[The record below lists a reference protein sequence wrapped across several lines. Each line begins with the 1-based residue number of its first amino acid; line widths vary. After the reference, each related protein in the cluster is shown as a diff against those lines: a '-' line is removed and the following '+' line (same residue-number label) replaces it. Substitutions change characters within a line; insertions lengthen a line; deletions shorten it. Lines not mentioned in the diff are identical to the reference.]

1 MNKLKKV
8 AITLA
13 VILFI
18 LTNIKYSLGVTGKIT
33 AETIRIRAEATTDSK
48 IIEIGNAGEKVDIV
62 GVEGDWYKVSFK
74 GKTGYIYKDYLTP
87 DGEVKTSDKTNE
99 NSSET
104 NQTPE
109 ASTTPETSTAPE
121 ATPSETP
128 TQTPTETTND
138 KAMELGNV
146 VNKET
151 SAYLLP
157 NFTSTKIEKVN
168 KDQEIKLITTMA
180 NWAKI
185 EINEKEAWI
194 PKTFLM
200 KEVSV
205 ETNKTT
211 EQQPEKT
218 TEEKTN
224 EQQQQQQP
232 EQTTQPAVNKAA
244 YISSNA
250 SAHFRSGPS
259 TSSQS
264 LGKLP
269 KNTKIT
275 ITGEENGWYKVSY
288 NGKEG
293 YISKSLVTEGEPPA
307 TTSSRSQEEP
317 RSATTTTAQ
326 ASSNNVVQVAES
338 YEGSRY
344 VSGGSSPSG
353 FDCSGFTQY
362 VYGKCG
368 ITLSRTS
375 YTQATQGTAV
385 GKSEL
390 QPGDLLLFH
399 YYGSSSIGHVGIYV
413 GNGKFIHA
421 ANSNRGVVYDSI
433 ESGYYADNYAGAR
446 RL

>member
-8 AITLA
+8 AIALA

-62 GVEGDWYKVSFK
+62 GLEGDWYKVSFK

-87 DGEVKTSDKTNE
+87 DGEVTPSNQTNE
-99 NSSET
+99 NTSDVTQSPET
-104 NQTPE
+104 
-109 ASTTPETSTAPE
+109 STTPET
-121 ATPSETP
+121 TPSETS
-128 TQTPTETTND
+128 TETTND

-185 EINEKEAWI
+185 EINQKEAWI

-205 ETNKTT
+205 ETTKPT
-211 EQQPEKT
+211 EQQPEET
-218 TEEKTN
+218 TETQPEK
-224 EQQQQQQP
+224 QQP
-232 EQTTQPAVNKAA
+232 EQTTQPAVSKAA

>member
-109 ASTTPETSTAPE
+109 ISTAPE

-185 EINEKEAWI
+185 EINQKEAWI

-205 ETNKTT
+205 ETNKPA
-211 EQQPEKT
+211 EQQPEEA
-218 TEEKTN
+218 TEAQPETQK
-224 EQQQQQQP
+224 P
-232 EQTTQPAVNKAA
+232 EQTKQPTVNKAA

-250 SAHFRSGPS
+250 SAHFRSEPS
-259 TSSQS
+259 TSAKS

-275 ITGEENGWYKVSY
+275 VIGEENGWYKVSY

-293 YISKSLVTEGEPPA
+293 YISKTLVTEGEPPA

-317 RSATTTTAQ
+317 RNTTPATQ
-326 ASSNNVVQVAES
+326 ASSSNVVQVAES
-338 YEGSRY
+338 YAGSRY

-368 ITLSRTS
+368 VTLSRTS
-375 YTQATQGTAV
+375 YTQATQGTV
-385 GKSEL
+385 VSKSEL

>member
-1 MNKLKKV
+1 MSKLKKV

-48 IIEIGNAGEKVDIV
+48 IIEIGNAGEKVDIL
-62 GVEGDWYKVSFK
+62 GLEGDWYKVSFK
-74 GKTGYIYKDYLTP
+74 NKTGYIYKDYLTP
-87 DGEVKTSDKTNE
+87 DGEVTTLDQTSE
-99 NSSET
+99 NNSD
-104 NQTPE
+104 
-109 ASTTPETSTAPE
+109 TTQSAETSVTPE
-121 ATPSETP
+121 ATPSETS
-128 TQTPTETTND
+128 TQTTND

-151 SAYLLP
+151 SVYLLP

-185 EINEKEAWI
+185 EINQKEAWI

-224 EQQQQQQP
+224 EQQQQQQQQQQP

-317 RSATTTTAQ
+317 RSATTTTTQ
-326 ASSNNVVQVAES
+326 ASSNNIVQVAES
-338 YEGSRY
+338 YAGSKY

-368 ITLSRTS
+368 VTLSRTS

-385 GKSEL
+385 SKSEL

>member
-18 LTNIKYSLGVTGKIT
+18 LTNIKYSLVVTGKIT

-62 GVEGDWYKVSFK
+62 GLEGDWYKVSFK

-87 DGEVKTSDKTNE
+87 DGEVTPSDQTNE
-99 NSSET
+99 NTSDATQS
-104 NQTPE
+104 
-109 ASTTPETSTAPE
+109 PETSTPPE
-121 ATPSETP
+121 TTPSETP
-128 TQTPTETTND
+128 TQTTND

-185 EINEKEAWI
+185 EINQKEAWI

-205 ETNKTT
+205 ETTKPT
-211 EQQPEKT
+211 EQQPEET
-218 TEEKTN
+218 TETQPEK
-224 EQQQQQQP
+224 QQP
-232 EQTTQPAVNKAA
+232 EQTTQPAVSKAA

-317 RSATTTTAQ
+317 RNTTPATQ
-326 ASSNNVVQVAES
+326 ASSSNVVQVAES
-338 YEGSRY
+338 YAGSRY

-353 FDCSGFTQY
+353 FDCSGFTSY
-362 VYGKCG
+362 VYKHFG
-368 ITLSRTS
+368 ITLNRTAAGQYSNGVKVSRS
-375 YTQATQGTAV
+375 NLQA
-385 GKSEL
+385 
-390 QPGDLLLFH
+390 GDLIMFW
-399 YYGSSSIGHVGIYV
+399 SPINHVGIYAGGGRIV
-413 GNGKFIHA
+413 HA
-421 ANSNRGVVYDSI
+421 ANPSI
-433 ESGYYADNYAGAR
+433 GITTDTINSGYYNTHYVGAVR
-446 RL
+446 IFN

>member
-62 GVEGDWYKVSFK
+62 GLEGDWYKVSFK

-109 ASTTPETSTAPE
+109 ASTTPET
-121 ATPSETP
+121 TPSETP

-185 EINEKEAWI
+185 EINQKEAWI

-205 ETNKTT
+205 ETTKPT
-211 EQQPEKT
+211 EQQPEET
-218 TEEKTN
+218 TETRPETQP
-224 EQQQQQQP
+224 ETQQP
-232 EQTTQPAVNKAA
+232 EQTTQPAVNKAG

-326 ASSNNVVQVAES
+326 ASSNNIVQVAES
-338 YEGSRY
+338 YAGSRY

-368 ITLSRTS
+368 VTLSRTS

-385 GKSEL
+385 NKSEL

>member
-62 GVEGDWYKVSFK
+62 GLEGDWYKVSFK

-109 ASTTPETSTAPE
+109 ASTTPET
-121 ATPSETP
+121 TPSETP

-146 VNKET
+146 ANKET

-185 EINEKEAWI
+185 EINQKEAWI

-205 ETNKTT
+205 ETTKPT
-211 EQQPEKT
+211 EQQPEET
-218 TEEKTN
+218 TETQPETQP
-224 EQQQQQQP
+224 ETQQP
-232 EQTTQPAVNKAA
+232 EQTTQPAVNKAG

-338 YEGSRY
+338 YAGSRY

-368 ITLSRTS
+368 VTLSRTS

-385 GKSEL
+385 NKSEL

>member
-8 AITLA
+8 AIALA

-62 GVEGDWYKVSFK
+62 GLEGDWYKVSFK

-87 DGEVKTSDKTNE
+87 DGEVTPSDQTNE
-99 NSSET
+99 NTSDATQSPET
-104 NQTPE
+104 
-109 ASTTPETSTAPE
+109 STTPET
-121 ATPSETP
+121 TPSETP
-128 TQTPTETTND
+128 TQTTND

-185 EINEKEAWI
+185 EINQKEAWI

-205 ETNKTT
+205 ETTKPT
-211 EQQPEKT
+211 EQQPEET
-218 TEEKTN
+218 TETQPEK
-224 EQQQQQQP
+224 QQP
-232 EQTTQPAVNKAA
+232 EQTTQPAVSKAA

-317 RSATTTTAQ
+317 RNTTPATQ
-326 ASSNNVVQVAES
+326 ASSSNVVQVAES
-338 YEGSRY
+338 YAGSRY

-368 ITLSRTS
+368 VTLSRTS

-385 GKSEL
+385 SKSEL

>member
-8 AITLA
+8 AIALA

-62 GVEGDWYKVSFK
+62 GLEGDWYKVSFK
-74 GKTGYIYKDYLTP
+74 NKTGYIYKDYLTP
-87 DGEVKTSDKTNE
+87 DGEVTTSDKSNE
-99 NSSET
+99 NTSDATQS
-104 NQTPE
+104 PE
-109 ASTTPETSTAPE
+109 VSTTP
-121 ATPSETP
+121 
-128 TQTPTETTND
+128 ETTND

-288 NGKEG
+288 NGKDG

-317 RSATTTTAQ
+317 RSATTTS
-326 ASSNNVVQVAES
+326 ASSNSVVQVAES
-338 YEGSRY
+338 YAGSKY

-385 GKSEL
+385 NKSEL

>member
-62 GVEGDWYKVSFK
+62 GLEGDWYKVSFK

-87 DGEVKTSDKTNE
+87 DGEVTPSNQTNE
-99 NSSET
+99 NTSDATQLPET
-104 NQTPE
+104 S
-109 ASTTPETSTAPE
+109 STTPET
-121 ATPSETP
+121 TPSETP
-128 TQTPTETTND
+128 TQTTND

-185 EINEKEAWI
+185 EINQKEAWI

-205 ETNKTT
+205 ETTKPT
-211 EQQPEKT
+211 EQQPEET
-218 TEEKTN
+218 TETQPET
-224 EQQQQQQP
+224 QQP
-232 EQTTQPAVNKAA
+232 EQTTQPAVSKAA

>member
-62 GVEGDWYKVSFK
+62 GLEGDWYKVSFK

-121 ATPSETP
+121 TTPSETP

-185 EINEKEAWI
+185 EINQKEAWI

-205 ETNKTT
+205 ETTKPT
-211 EQQPEKT
+211 EQQPEET
-218 TEEKTN
+218 TETQPET
-224 EQQQQQQP
+224 QQP
-232 EQTTQPAVNKAA
+232 EQTTQPAVNKAG

-317 RSATTTTAQ
+317 RSATTTTQ

-338 YEGSRY
+338 YAGSRY

-368 ITLSRTS
+368 VTLSRTS

-385 GKSEL
+385 NKSEL

>member
-8 AITLA
+8 AIALA

-48 IIEIGNAGEKVDIV
+48 IIEIGNAGEKVDII
-62 GVEGDWYKVSFK
+62 GLEGDWYKVSFK
-74 GKTGYIYKDYLTP
+74 DKTGYIYKDYLTP
-87 DGEVKTSDKTNE
+87 DGDVTTSSQTSE
-99 NSSET
+99 ESNSNT
-104 NQTPE
+104 TQ
-109 ASTTPETSTAPE
+109 TPETSSTPETTATT
-121 ATPSETP
+121 TPSETN
-128 TQTPTETTND
+128 ND

-146 VNKET
+146 VNSET

-185 EINEKEAWI
+185 EINKKEAWI

-200 KEVSV
+200 KEVSI
-205 ETNKTT
+205 ETSKPT
-211 EQQPEKT
+211 EQQPEET
-218 TEEKTN
+218 PEEKPA
-224 EQQQQQQP
+224 ESQP
-232 EQTTQPAVNKAA
+232 EQTTQPATNKAA

-275 ITGEENGWYKVSY
+275 ITGEENDWYKVSY
-288 NGKEG
+288 NGKDG

-317 RSATTTTAQ
+317 RNVTTATQ
-326 ASSNNVVQVAES
+326 SSSSNVVQVAES
-338 YEGSRY
+338 YAGSKY

-385 GKSEL
+385 SKSEL

-433 ESGYYADNYAGAR
+433 ESGYYAENYAGAR

>member
-48 IIEIGNAGEKVDIV
+48 IIEIGNAGEKVDIL
-62 GVEGDWYKVSFK
+62 GLEGDWYKVSFK
-74 GKTGYIYKDYLTP
+74 DKTGYIYKDYLTP
-87 DGEVKTSDKTNE
+87 DGEVTTSDQTNE
-99 NSSET
+99 NTSDATQSH
-104 NQTPE
+104 E
-109 ASTTPETSTAPE
+109 ASTTPE

-128 TQTPTETTND
+128 TQTTND

-185 EINEKEAWI
+185 EINQKEAWI

-205 ETNKTT
+205 ETTKPT
-211 EQQPEKT
+211 EQQPEET
-218 TEEKTN
+218 TETQPET
-224 EQQQQQQP
+224 QQP
-232 EQTTQPAVNKAA
+232 EQTTQPAVSKAA

-317 RSATTTTAQ
+317 RSATTTTTQ
-326 ASSNNVVQVAES
+326 ASSNNIVQVAES
-338 YEGSRY
+338 YAGSRY

-385 GKSEL
+385 SKSEL

>member
-62 GVEGDWYKVSFK
+62 GLEGDWYKVSFK

-87 DGEVKTSDKTNE
+87 DGEVTPSDQTNE
-99 NSSET
+99 NTSDATQS
-104 NQTPE
+104 
-109 ASTTPETSTAPE
+109 PETSTIPE
-121 ATPSETP
+121 TTPSETP
-128 TQTPTETTND
+128 TQTTND

-185 EINEKEAWI
+185 EINQKEAWI

-205 ETNKTT
+205 ETTKPT
-211 EQQPEKT
+211 EQQPEET
-218 TEEKTN
+218 TETQPEK
-224 EQQQQQQP
+224 QQP
-232 EQTTQPAVNKAA
+232 EQTTQPAVSKAA

-317 RSATTTTAQ
+317 RNTTPATQ
-326 ASSNNVVQVAES
+326 ASSSNVVQVAES
-338 YEGSRY
+338 YAGSRY

-368 ITLSRTS
+368 VTLSRTS

-385 GKSEL
+385 SKSEL

>member
-62 GVEGDWYKVSFK
+62 GLEGDWYKVSFK

-87 DGEVKTSDKTNE
+87 DGEVTPSNQTNE
-99 NSSET
+99 NTSDAIQSPET
-104 NQTPE
+104 
-109 ASTTPETSTAPE
+109 STTPET
-121 ATPSETP
+121 TPSETP
-128 TQTPTETTND
+128 TQTTND
-138 KAMELGNV
+138 KAMALGNV

-185 EINEKEAWI
+185 EINQKEAWI

-205 ETNKTT
+205 ETTKPT
-211 EQQPEKT
+211 EQQPEET
-218 TEEKTN
+218 TETQPEK
-224 EQQQQQQP
+224 QQP
-232 EQTTQPAVNKAA
+232 EQTTQPAVSKAA

>member
-62 GVEGDWYKVSFK
+62 GLEGDWYKVSFK

-87 DGEVKTSDKTNE
+87 DGEVTPSDQTNE
-99 NSSET
+99 NTSDATQSPET
-104 NQTPE
+104 
-109 ASTTPETSTAPE
+109 STTPET
-121 ATPSETP
+121 TPSETP
-128 TQTPTETTND
+128 TQTTND

-185 EINEKEAWI
+185 EINQKEAWI

-205 ETNKTT
+205 ETTKPT
-211 EQQPEKT
+211 EQQPEET
-218 TEEKTN
+218 TETQPEK
-224 EQQQQQQP
+224 QQP
-232 EQTTQPAVNKAA
+232 EQTTQPAVSKAA

-317 RSATTTTAQ
+317 RNTTPATQ
-326 ASSNNVVQVAES
+326 ASSSNVVQVAES
-338 YEGSRY
+338 YAGSRY

-368 ITLSRTS
+368 KKISRTS
-375 YTQATQGTAV
+375 YTQANEGTAV
-385 GKSEL
+385 SKSEL

-413 GNGKFIHA
+413 GDGKFIHA

-433 ESGYYADNYAGAR
+433 TSGYYADNYAGAR

>member
-62 GVEGDWYKVSFK
+62 GLEGDWYKVSFK

-87 DGEVKTSDKTNE
+87 DGEVTPSNQTNE
-99 NSSET
+99 NTSDATQSPET
-104 NQTPE
+104 
-109 ASTTPETSTAPE
+109 STTPET
-121 ATPSETP
+121 TPSETP
-128 TQTPTETTND
+128 TQTTND

-185 EINEKEAWI
+185 EINQKEAWI

-205 ETNKTT
+205 ETTKPT
-211 EQQPEKT
+211 EQQPEET
-218 TEEKTN
+218 TETQPET
-224 EQQQQQQP
+224 QQP
-232 EQTTQPAVNKAA
+232 EQTTQPAVSKAA

-338 YEGSRY
+338 YAGSKY

-385 GKSEL
+385 NKSEL

>member
-13 VILFI
+13 GILFI

-62 GVEGDWYKVSFK
+62 GLEGDWYKVSFK

-87 DGEVKTSDKTNE
+87 DGEVTPSDQTNE
-99 NSSET
+99 NTSDATQSPET
-104 NQTPE
+104 
-109 ASTTPETSTAPE
+109 STTPET
-121 ATPSETP
+121 TPSETP
-128 TQTPTETTND
+128 TQTTND

-185 EINEKEAWI
+185 EINQKEAWI

-205 ETNKTT
+205 ETTKPT
-211 EQQPEKT
+211 EQQPEET
-218 TEEKTN
+218 TETQPEK
-224 EQQQQQQP
+224 QQP
-232 EQTTQPAVNKAA
+232 EQTTQPAVSKAA

-317 RSATTTTAQ
+317 RNTTPATQ
-326 ASSNNVVQVAES
+326 ASSSNVVQVAES
-338 YEGSRY
+338 YAGSRY

-368 ITLSRTS
+368 VTLSRTS

-385 GKSEL
+385 SKSEL

>member
-62 GVEGDWYKVSFK
+62 GLEGDWYKVSFK

-109 ASTTPETSTAPE
+109 ASTTPET
-121 ATPSETP
+121 TPSETP

-185 EINEKEAWI
+185 EINQKEAWI

-205 ETNKTT
+205 ETTKPT
-211 EQQPEKT
+211 EQQPEET
-218 TEEKTN
+218 TETQPETQP
-224 EQQQQQQP
+224 ETQQP
-232 EQTTQPAVNKAA
+232 EQTTQPAVNKAG

-338 YEGSRY
+338 YAGSRY

-368 ITLSRTS
+368 VTLSRTS

-385 GKSEL
+385 NKSEL

>member
-62 GVEGDWYKVSFK
+62 GLEGDWYKVSFK

-109 ASTTPETSTAPE
+109 ASTTPET
-121 ATPSETP
+121 TPSETP

-185 EINEKEAWI
+185 EINQKEAWI

-205 ETNKTT
+205 ETTKPT
-211 EQQPEKT
+211 EQQPEET
-218 TEEKTN
+218 TETQPET
-224 EQQQQQQP
+224 QQP
-232 EQTTQPAVNKAA
+232 EQTTQPAVNKAG

-338 YEGSRY
+338 YAGSRY

-368 ITLSRTS
+368 VTLSRTS

-385 GKSEL
+385 NKSEL
-390 QPGDLLLFH
+390 QPGDLILFH

>member
-62 GVEGDWYKVSFK
+62 GLEGDWYKVSFK

-87 DGEVKTSDKTNE
+87 DGEVTPSGQTNE
-99 NSSET
+99 NTSDATQSPET
-104 NQTPE
+104 
-109 ASTTPETSTAPE
+109 STTPET
-121 ATPSETP
+121 TPSETP
-128 TQTPTETTND
+128 TQTTND

-185 EINEKEAWI
+185 EINQKEAWI

-205 ETNKTT
+205 ETTKPT
-211 EQQPEKT
+211 EQQPEET
-218 TEEKTN
+218 TETQPET
-224 EQQQQQQP
+224 QQP
-232 EQTTQPAVNKAA
+232 EQTTQPAVSKAA

-317 RSATTTTAQ
+317 RNTTPATQ
-326 ASSNNVVQVAES
+326 ASSSNVVQVAES
-338 YEGSRY
+338 YAGSRY

-368 ITLSRTS
+368 VTLSRTS

-385 GKSEL
+385 SKSEL

>member
-62 GVEGDWYKVSFK
+62 GLEGDWYKVSFK

-121 ATPSETP
+121 TTPSETP

-138 KAMELGNV
+138 KAMELGNI

-185 EINEKEAWI
+185 EINQKEAWI

-205 ETNKTT
+205 ETTKPT
-211 EQQPEKT
+211 EQQPEET
-218 TEEKTN
+218 TETQPET
-224 EQQQQQQP
+224 QQP
-232 EQTTQPAVNKAA
+232 EQTTQPAVNKAG

-317 RSATTTTAQ
+317 RSATTTTQ

-338 YEGSRY
+338 YAGSRY

-368 ITLSRTS
+368 VTLSRTS

-385 GKSEL
+385 NKSEL

>member
-62 GVEGDWYKVSFK
+62 GLEGDWYKVSFK

-87 DGEVKTSDKTNE
+87 DGEVKTSDKSNE
-99 NSSET
+99 NTSDTTQS
-104 NQTPE
+104 PE
-109 ASTTPETSTAPE
+109 ASTTPETSVA
-121 ATPSETP
+121 PSETP
-128 TQTPTETTND
+128 TQTTND

-185 EINEKEAWI
+185 EINQKEAWI

-205 ETNKTT
+205 ETTKPT
-211 EQQPEKT
+211 EQQPEET
-218 TEEKTN
+218 TETQPET
-224 EQQQQQQP
+224 QQP
-232 EQTTQPAVNKAA
+232 EQTTQPAVNKAG

-338 YEGSRY
+338 YAGSRY

-368 ITLSRTS
+368 VTLSRTS

-385 GKSEL
+385 NKSEL

>member
-1 MNKLKKV
+1 
-8 AITLA
+8 
-13 VILFI
+13 
-18 LTNIKYSLGVTGKIT
+18 
-33 AETIRIRAEATTDSK
+33 
-48 IIEIGNAGEKVDIV
+48 
-62 GVEGDWYKVSFK
+62 
-74 GKTGYIYKDYLTP
+74 
-87 DGEVKTSDKTNE
+87 
-99 NSSET
+99 
-104 NQTPE
+104 
-109 ASTTPETSTAPE
+109 
-121 ATPSETP
+121 
-128 TQTPTETTND
+128 
-138 KAMELGNV
+138 MELGNV

-185 EINEKEAWI
+185 EINQKEAWI

-205 ETNKTT
+205 ETTKPT
-211 EQQPEKT
+211 EQQPEET
-218 TEEKTN
+218 TETQPEK
-224 EQQQQQQP
+224 QQP
-232 EQTTQPAVNKAA
+232 EQTTQPAVSKAA

-317 RSATTTTAQ
+317 RNTTPATQ
-326 ASSNNVVQVAES
+326 ASSSNVVQVAES
-338 YEGSRY
+338 YAGSRY

-368 ITLSRTS
+368 VTLSRTS

-385 GKSEL
+385 SKSEL

>member
-8 AITLA
+8 AIALA

-62 GVEGDWYKVSFK
+62 GLEGDWYKVSFK
-74 GKTGYIYKDYLTP
+74 NKTGYIYKDYLTP
-87 DGEVKTSDKTNE
+87 DGEVTTSDKSNE
-99 NSSET
+99 NTSDATQS
-104 NQTPE
+104 PE
-109 ASTTPETSTAPE
+109 VSTTP
-121 ATPSETP
+121 
-128 TQTPTETTND
+128 ETTND

-151 SAYLLP
+151 LVYLLP

-185 EINEKEAWI
+185 EINQKEAWI

-288 NGKEG
+288 NGKDG

-317 RSATTTTAQ
+317 RSATTTTTTS
-326 ASSNNVVQVAES
+326 ASSNSVVQVAES
-338 YEGSRY
+338 YAGSKY

-385 GKSEL
+385 NKSEL

>member
-8 AITLA
+8 AIALA

-62 GVEGDWYKVSFK
+62 GLEGDWYKVSFK
-74 GKTGYIYKDYLTP
+74 NKTGYIYKDYLTP
-87 DGEVKTSDKTNE
+87 DGEVTTSDKSNE
-99 NSSET
+99 NTSDATQS
-104 NQTPE
+104 PE
-109 ASTTPETSTAPE
+109 ASTTPET
-121 ATPSETP
+121 TPSE
-128 TQTPTETTND
+128 TPTETTND

-151 SAYLLP
+151 LVYLLP

-185 EINEKEAWI
+185 EINQKEAWI

-205 ETNKTT
+205 ETTKPT
-211 EQQPEKT
+211 EQQPEET
-218 TEEKTN
+218 TETQPEK
-224 EQQQQQQP
+224 QQP
-232 EQTTQPAVNKAA
+232 EQTTQPAVSKAA

-288 NGKEG
+288 NGKDG

-317 RSATTTTAQ
+317 RSATTTTTTS
-326 ASSNNVVQVAES
+326 ASSKSVVQVAES
-338 YEGSRY
+338 YAGSKY

-375 YTQATQGTAV
+375 YTQATQGAAV
-385 GKSEL
+385 NKSEL

>member
-1 MNKLKKV
+1 MNRLKKV
-8 AITLA
+8 AIALA
-13 VILFI
+13 IILFI
-18 LTNIKYSLGVTGKIT
+18 LANAKYSFGVTGKIT

-48 IIEIGNAGEKVDIV
+48 IIEIGNAGESVEII
-62 GVEGDWYKVSFK
+62 GLEGDWYKVRYK
-74 GKTGYIYKDYLTP
+74 EKTGFIYKDYLEP
-87 DGEVKTSDKTNE
+87 DGDVTTTS
-99 NSSET
+99 SSSDITEEPS
-104 NQTPE
+104 QTVEEPY
-109 ASTTPETSTAPE
+109 
-121 ATPSETP
+121 
-128 TQTPTETTND
+128 ND
-138 KAMELGNV
+138 KAMELSNV

-151 SAYLLP
+151 SLYLLP
-157 NFTSTKIEKVN
+157 SFTSVKIEKIN

-185 EINEKEAWI
+185 EFNQKEAWI

-205 ETNKTT
+205 ETSKPV
-211 EQQPEKT
+211 EQQPEEQPT
-218 TEEKTN
+218 TVPE
-224 EQQQQQQP
+224 EQQP
-232 EQTTQPAVNKAA
+232 SVSTQPSVNKAG

-259 TSSQS
+259 TSTQS

-275 ITGEENGWYKVSY
+275 ITGEENDWYKVSY
-288 NGKEG
+288 NGKNG

-317 RSATTTTAQ
+317 RTATSSTESNIQ
-326 ASSNNVVQVAES
+326 SSSNNVVQVAET
-338 YEGSRY
+338 YIGSRY

-375 YTQATQGTAV
+375 YTQATQGTSV
-385 GKSEL
+385 NKSEL

-413 GNGKFIHA
+413 GDGKFIHA

-433 ESGYYADNYAGAR
+433 NSGYYADNYAGAR
-446 RL
+446 RLQ

>member
-1 MNKLKKV
+1 MSKLKKV

-62 GVEGDWYKVSFK
+62 GLEGDWYKVSFK

-185 EINEKEAWI
+185 EINQKEAWI

-205 ETNKTT
+205 ETTKPT
-211 EQQPEKT
+211 EQQPEET
-218 TEEKTN
+218 TETQPET
-224 EQQQQQQP
+224 QQP
-232 EQTTQPAVNKAA
+232 EQTTQPAVNKAG

-317 RSATTTTAQ
+317 RSATTTTQ

-338 YEGSRY
+338 YAGSRY

-368 ITLSRTS
+368 VTLSRTS

-385 GKSEL
+385 NKSEL

>member
-8 AITLA
+8 AIALA

-48 IIEIGNAGEKVDIV
+48 IIEIGNAGEKVDIL
-62 GVEGDWYKVSFK
+62 GLEGDWYKVSFK
-74 GKTGYIYKDYLTP
+74 DKTGYIYKDYLTP
-87 DGEVKTSDKTNE
+87 DGEVTTSDKTNE
-99 NSSET
+99 NTSDATQS
-104 NQTPE
+104 PE
-109 ASTTPETSTAPE
+109 ASTTPETSTAP
-121 ATPSETP
+121 SE
-128 TQTPTETTND
+128 TPTETTND

-185 EINEKEAWI
+185 EINQKEAWI

-205 ETNKTT
+205 ETT
-211 EQQPEKT
+211 KT
-218 TEEKTN
+218 TEEQPEEKPT
-224 EQQQQQQP
+224 EQQP

-275 ITGEENGWYKVSY
+275 ITGEENDWYKVSY

-317 RSATTTTAQ
+317 RSATTTTTTTTS

-338 YEGSRY
+338 YIGSRY

-385 GKSEL
+385 NKSEL

>member
-8 AITLA
+8 AIALA

-62 GVEGDWYKVSFK
+62 GLEGDWYKVSFK

-87 DGEVKTSDKTNE
+87 DGEVTPSNQTNE
-99 NSSET
+99 NTSDVTQSPET
-104 NQTPE
+104 
-109 ASTTPETSTAPE
+109 STTPET
-121 ATPSETP
+121 TPSETP
-128 TQTPTETTND
+128 TQTTND

-146 VNKET
+146 VNKEI

-185 EINEKEAWI
+185 EINQKEAWI

-205 ETNKTT
+205 ETTKPT
-211 EQQPEKT
+211 EQQPEET
-218 TEEKTN
+218 TETQPET
-224 EQQQQQQP
+224 QQP
-232 EQTTQPAVNKAA
+232 EQTTQPAVSKAA

-288 NGKEG
+288 NGKDG

-317 RSATTTTAQ
+317 RSATTTTTTS
-326 ASSNNVVQVAES
+326 ASSNSVVQVAES
-338 YEGSRY
+338 YAGSKY

-385 GKSEL
+385 NKSEL

>member
-62 GVEGDWYKVSFK
+62 GLEGDWYKVSFK

-87 DGEVKTSDKTNE
+87 DGEVTPSNQTNE
-99 NSSET
+99 NTSDATQSPET
-104 NQTPE
+104 
-109 ASTTPETSTAPE
+109 STTPET
-121 ATPSETP
+121 TPSETP
-128 TQTPTETTND
+128 TQTTND

-185 EINEKEAWI
+185 EINQKEAWI

-205 ETNKTT
+205 ETTKPT
-211 EQQPEKT
+211 EQQPEET
-218 TEEKTN
+218 TETQPET
-224 EQQQQQQP
+224 QQP
-232 EQTTQPAVNKAA
+232 EQTTQPAVSKAA

>member
-62 GVEGDWYKVSFK
+62 GLEGDWYKVSFK

-87 DGEVKTSDKTNE
+87 DGEVTPSNQTNE
-99 NSSET
+99 NTSDATQSPET
-104 NQTPE
+104 
-109 ASTTPETSTAPE
+109 STTPET
-121 ATPSETP
+121 TPSETP
-128 TQTPTETTND
+128 TQTTND

-185 EINEKEAWI
+185 EINQKEAWI

-205 ETNKTT
+205 ETTKPT
-211 EQQPEKT
+211 EQQPEET
-218 TEEKTN
+218 TETQPET
-224 EQQQQQQP
+224 QQP
-232 EQTTQPAVNKAA
+232 EQTTQPAVSKAA

-250 SAHFRSGPS
+250 SAHFRSDPS

>member
-62 GVEGDWYKVSFK
+62 GLEGDWYKVSFK

-87 DGEVKTSDKTNE
+87 DGEVTPSNQTNE
-99 NSSET
+99 NTSDATQSPET
-104 NQTPE
+104 
-109 ASTTPETSTAPE
+109 STTPET
-121 ATPSETP
+121 TPSETP
-128 TQTPTETTND
+128 TQTTND

-185 EINEKEAWI
+185 EINQKEVWI

-205 ETNKTT
+205 ETTKPT
-211 EQQPEKT
+211 EQQPEET
-218 TEEKTN
+218 TETQPET
-224 EQQQQQQP
+224 QQP
-232 EQTTQPAVNKAA
+232 EQTTQPAVSKAA